1 MTPWSSAATRHMQGT
16 ENPDLERLWHGEA
29 WVGWVFSI
37 YCGSGR
43 EEGGEM
49 GSSKTRADRG
59 RRQRSETTQK
69 QAWGRLG
76 AAGPAAGRDSRC
88 FIKRGLGP
96 WAQGRPGRTSLGQ
109 TREVPGPS
117 VSACAP
123 HFPLRFRP
131 CVPSEPEARPMG
143 MSFSSWQMV
152 WVSASLFADKLPSKN
167 EKKQSKTGF
176 ILFPL
181 HSDFLAC
188 LLLPC

>member
-1 MTPWSSAATRHMQGT
+1 MGPGTPRPPRCLASVSSVCLKTRPLLLGNGSGGLRAPPVPDADGDMTPWSSTATRHMQGT
-16 ENPDLERLWHGEA
+16 ENPDLERLRHREA

-49 GSSKTRADRG
+49 GSSKTPADRG

-96 WAQGRPGRTSLGQ
+96 WVQGRPGRTSLGQ
-109 TREVPGPS
+109 TREVPGPLGFRLR
-117 VSACAP
+117 P
-123 HFPLRFRP
+123 PLS
-131 CVPSEPEARPMG
+131 SEVQAVCPIGA
-143 MSFSSWQMV
+143 
-152 WVSASLFADKLPSKN
+152 
-167 EKKQSKTGF
+167 
-176 ILFPL
+176 
-181 HSDFLAC
+181 
-188 LLLPC
+188 